1 MGDVMQRASERVQ
14 RVILT
19 PSSHVAAST
28 NHLDALLTRTT
39 WLPPRSYAVR
49 QSSVRHPSRAIRFHA
64 FETRRAT
71 RSESNKQLTSLSIV
85 LRKCAGVPRRTAV
98 AAAAGVGAVGSLTT
112 LALAYREPLN
122 RCRCG
127 RRKDK
132 DDDDED
138 EDERASTSTP
148 CAFWPRAHCARCRK
162 RTPAGVAMSF
172 LFSPAYVAVAS
183 GVTALAAHVV
193 GTKSIRA
200 ARAAASAVSRFVARR
215 RRHSSP

>member
-1 MGDVMQRASERVQ
+1 VFGLLCFLVKKNPTARIKPHIAAAATHSTRFSPGPHGCRRGRVRRGDRRCVIHRARLESR
-14 RVILT
+14 
-19 PSSHVAAST
+19 PSSRRT
-28 NHLDALLTRTT
+28 TRTT
-39 WLPPRSYAVR
+39 KSIKL
-49 QSSVRHPSRAIRFHA
+49 
-64 FETRRAT
+64 
-71 RSESNKQLTSLSIV
+71 SNRSLSPSLV
-85 LRKCAGVPRRTAV
+85 RDARAGVPRRTAV

-127 RRKDK
+127 RRKDE
-132 DDDDED
+132 DED
-138 EDERASTSTP
+138 EDEDAERASASRP
-148 CAFWPRAHCARCRK
+148 RAFWPRAHCARCRK

-200 ARAAASAVSRFVARR
+200 ARAAASAVSRLVARR
-215 RRHSSP
+215 RPSS